1 MSAEPRSD
9 ASADHRADVANRVR
23 EILADTLHRPAE
35 EIHLEDRLLE
45 DLGLQSVDLLSLT
58 FALEDAFGRELAD
71 EDLQRL
77 TTVDSVVALLAGEPA
92 ATGERA

>member
-1 MSAEPRSD
+1 MSADPRFD
-9 ASADHRADVANRVR
+9 NRADVASRVR
-23 EILADTLHRPAE
+23 EILADTLHRSPD
-35 EIHLEDRLLE
+35 EIHLKDRLLE

-58 FALEDAFGRELAD
+58 FALEDAFGRELSD